1 MRRVTLC
8 FDDFL
13 AKILY
18 RLSVYF
24 RIRENSVTL
33 YDSLTDS
40 QRAEKDFQR
49 ETEQALSFDKIFD
62 VKLRNKVVLDIGSAC
77 GGYIYHT
84 LKCGARLAYGI
95 ELSKERCD
103 ASLMNLVR
111 FCDNN
116 NYKIF
121 HADARYMNMITSN
134 SIDII
139 VSNATIEH
147 IIGLDLVLK
156 EIYRI
161 LKVGGVAYLFT
172 GGTWYTYGASHL
184 KRYIPFPW
192 VHLVLTDRI
201 ILKTLKMQL
210 EKGHRPEFAMKNIID
225 LYENLGK
232 LSIRK
237 LRCYIRSSK
246 LQLIRFENVSNKKLK
261 KPLLKLPILN
271 EVFAGGI
278 RVVLKK
284 AE

>member
-1 MRRVTLC
+1 MR
-8 FDDFL
+8 
-13 AKILY
+13 A
-18 RLSVYF
+18 
-24 RIRENSVTL
+24 
-33 YDSLTDS
+33 
-40 QRAEKDFQR
+40 
-49 ETEQALSFDKIFD
+49 
-62 VKLRNKVVLDIGSAC
+62 
-77 GGYIYHT
+77 
-84 LKCGARLAYGI
+84 
-95 ELSKERCD
+95 
-103 ASLMNLVR
+103 
-111 FCDNN
+111 
-116 NYKIF
+116 
-121 HADARYMNMITSN
+121 N

-156 EIYRI
+156 EIYKI
-161 LKVGGVAYLFT
+161 LRVGGVAYLFT

-192 VHLVLTDRI
+192 VHLVLPDRI

-210 EKGHRPEFAMKNIID
+210 EKGPRPEFAMKNIID
-225 LYENLGK
+225 LYEHLGK

-237 LRCYIRSSK
+237 LRCYIQSSK